1 MAVELPLFGGP
12 LCVVTRTRSAT
23 AGTKEPSKPHEQ
35 ADSETISPQ
44 TTMAEL
50 LSGGGTKEPTAAE
63 LFCCLSDFSDLFDG
77 ACAAASELA
86 APPVSSGGKRKA
98 AAQW

>member
-1 MAVELPLFGGP
+1 MNKNIHQSRAPRAAQGPAVPRIQQLP
-12 LCVVTRTRSAT
+12 SA
-23 AGTKEPSKPHEQ
+23 Q
-35 ADSETISPQ
+35 
-44 TTMAEL
+44 
-50 LSGGGTKEPTAAE
+50 PTAAE